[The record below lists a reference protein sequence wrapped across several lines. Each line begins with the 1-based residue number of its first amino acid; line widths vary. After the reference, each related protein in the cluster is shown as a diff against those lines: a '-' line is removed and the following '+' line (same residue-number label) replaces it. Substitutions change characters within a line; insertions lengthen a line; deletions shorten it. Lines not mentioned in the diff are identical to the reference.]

1 MKKLAS
7 GLLTLVLLAAIAWV
21 SVRVWN
27 SYMYTPWTRDGRVR
41 STVINI
47 APDVSGWLT
56 SLNAQNGSNV
66 RRGDLLFSVDA
77 SRYQVALDLAKA
89 RAEAARVDWKRSASM
104 LSRRQRVLEGGVS
117 EEETELAKIDVAA
130 KLAALDEALANVR
143 ASEIDLERT
152 TYRAPTSGKVINLS
166 MEKGDYVARG
176 VERLAIVDTSSY
188 YLTGYFEET
197 KVPSIHVGDSVDVWL
212 MAGKVEL
219 KGHVRAVNAGISNEN
234 ATPGNELLPH
244 VEPTFTWLRLAQ
256 RIPVDIAIDVVP
268 PDVDLTS
275 GMSAT
280 LRVHPRAGMLAE
292 GRSAGHAVESDIKA
306 AMQ

>member
-234 ATPGNELLPH
+234 ATPGNELLPR